1 MEFHSKLKCGKNGI
15 KYYDFPEYFFIQI
28 SAVNLHSPFHSFE
41 KIVTAAESQSTHL
54 WNNFEVSID
63 HDIIRTCLAHV
74 AAYSHVTSTSGKT
87 FQDCKKA
94 LVYSDFAKTLHLNG
108 FSLKCRA

>member
-1 MEFHSKLKCGKNGI
+1 MHRSICSKK
-15 KYYDFPEYFFIQI
+15 
-28 SAVNLHSPFHSFE
+28 SV
-41 KIVTAAESQSTHL
+41 AAAKSQSTHH

-63 HDIIRTCLAHV
+63 IIGTCPAHV

-94 LVYSDFAKTLHLNG
+94 LVYSDFAKTYISIVSHSNVALESALER
-108 FSLKCRA
+108 S

>member
-1 MEFHSKLKCGKNGI
+1 MEKSELKIMIFHSYFLIQNSAIQKL
-15 KYYDFPEYFFIQI
+15 
-28 SAVNLHSPFHSFE
+28 NLHAPFYSLE
-41 KIVTAAESQSTHL
+41 KAAAKSQSTHH

-63 HDIIRTCLAHV
+63 IIGTCPAHV

>member
-1 MEFHSKLKCGKNGI
+1 MEKTELNS
-15 KYYDFPEYFFIQI
+15 YYDFPEYFFIQI
-28 SAVNLHSPFHSFE
+28 SAVNLHAPFHLFKKECCGRKEAVNYNASHE
-41 KIVTAAESQSTHL
+41 L

-63 HDIIRTCLAHV
+63 IIGTCPAHV

-94 LVYSDFAKTLHLNG
+94 LVYSDFAKT
-108 FSLKCRA
+108 